1 MLKGETSFK
10 IDAQGK
16 RLQADWRED
25 YLLKV
30 PFS

>member
-1 MLKGETSFK
+1 MRVETSLK
-10 IDAQGK
+10 IDTQFK

-30 PFS
+30 LFS